1 MFPEVEIWRLHS
13 HCHAAE
19 GYQLPCHWNFTQYT
33 YICKWKLRSRLHFHA
48 TFIWLLSVSL
58 LSPRLFLE
66 LDMFECI
73 CAAQF
78 KRLKALN
85 TSTPSSTIAL
95 RTNEIGQDWIF
106 FFCSKAIGS
115 IEVRSSDCLF
125 FYATNKRQT
134 WRNWWHRKHQK
145 SRRSVWKMWIS
156 HVCLTDFKLTVGCFT
171 DWLA

>member
-1 MFPEVEIWRLHS
+1 MEMFPEVEIRRHHS

-19 GYQLPCHWNFTQYT
+19 GYQLPCRWNLSQNIDIYVNV
-33 YICKWKLRSRLHFHA
+33 LRSQ
-48 TFIWLLSVSL
+48 LLSVSL

-78 KRLKALN
+78 KRLKALK

-95 RTNEIGQDWIF
+95 RTNEIRQDWI

-115 IEVRSSDCLF
+115 IEGRSSDCPLF
-125 FYATNKRQT
+125 LKLTKRQT
-134 WRNWWHRKHQK
+134 WRNCWHRKHQK
-145 SRRSVWKMWIS
+145 SSSSLFER
-156 HVCLTDFKLTVGCFT
+156 CE
-171 DWLA
+171 